1 VHQLQQFKLS
11 RVKISLFSHTTVIL
25 ASQASSSPPPL
36 GGLRM
41 KRHSAP
47 AIYIQLKSRV
57 TVPKGKGVT
66 LRDIAFLIVEPEWEE
81 SLYSILLIQP
91 EPSDGNL
98 IVIDLLMVI
107 PRIHE
112 LLPEADIEPIG
123 DSRTIVQI
131 EGPVETRQPS
141 LALFALVWL
150 LLFFGSALTIMN
162 FHADVS
168 MQEVQIRIVE
178 MLTGHRDEHPYVF
191 QIAYS
196 LGIGFG
202 MVIFFNHLFKKKWN
216 EEPTPLEVEMFLYQK
231 NIDQY
236 VVNEEYSKMK
246 RREKDESERAED

>member
-1 VHQLQQFKLS
+1 
-11 RVKISLFSHTTVIL
+11 
-25 ASQASSSPPPL
+25 
-36 GGLRM
+36 M
-41 KRHSAP
+41 NNHSAP
-47 AIYIQLKSRV
+47 AIYIQLKNRV
-57 TVPKGKGVT
+57 TVPKGKGVM
-66 LRDIAFLIVEPEWEE
+66 LRDVAFLITEPEWREP
-81 SLYSILLIQP
+81 LYSLLLLQP
-91 EPSDGNL
+91 EQSDGNL
-98 IVIDLLMVI
+98 ILIDLLTVI

-112 LLPEADIEPIG
+112 LLPHADIQPIG
-123 DSRTIVQI
+123 EGRTIVQI
-131 EGPVETRQPS
+131 EGPVGARKPS
-141 LALFALVWL
+141 IALFILVWL

-178 MLTGHRDEHPYVF
+178 MLTGRRDEHPYVF

-231 NIDQY
+231 NIDHY

-246 RREKDESERAED
+246 RRENDASGSREE

>member
-1 VHQLQQFKLS
+1 MNPD
-11 RVKISLFSHTTVIL
+11 HT
-25 ASQASSSPPPL
+25 
-36 GGLRM
+36 
-41 KRHSAP
+41 AP
-47 AIYIQLKSRV
+47 VIYIQLKNRV
-57 TVPKGKGVT
+57 TVPKGHGVM
-66 LRDIAFLIVEPEWEE
+66 LRDVAYLITEPEWREP
-81 SLYSILLIQP
+81 LYSLLLIQP
-91 EPSDGNL
+91 QQSDGNL
-98 IVIDLLMVI
+98 ILIDLMTVI

-112 LLPEADIEPIG
+112 LFPHAEIQPIG
-123 DSRTIVQI
+123 EGRTIVQI
-131 EGPVETRQPS
+131 EGPATASKPS
-141 LALFALVWL
+141 LALFVLVWL

-178 MLTGHRDEHPYVF
+178 MLTGRRDEHPYVF

-236 VVNEEYSKMK
+236 VVNEEYRKTQ
-246 RREKDESERAED
+246 RRGDGTSGNQGE